1 MRDIYL
7 DNGATT
13 KPSAGVV
20 EKMTQAMEEAY
31 GNPSSLHRK
40 GQQAE
45 RLLTAAR
52 GILGEY
58 LRVDP
63 GTLFF
68 TSGGT
73 ESINTALWAAVK
85 KGERLGRHILTA
97 RGEHPATT
105 ETLKA
110 IEALGY
116 EVEYLDLDDTGR
128 IRPESLR
135 DKLRP
140 ETVLVTCLH
149 VNNETGV
156 IQPVEEMGTILRE
169 AGSRA
174 LFHVDAVQSF
184 AKLPLYPEKWHID
197 LLSASAHKF
206 HGPKGVGCLYVRR
219 GLGISPFIRG
229 GGQERKTRS
238 GTENVPGIAGMGQ
251 AAREAVSDLEGHGRY
266 VQGLKEYLWERIYK
280 EIPEVS
286 VNGPAP
292 EKSAPH
298 VLNIRFPGIR
308 SEVLLH
314 SLEDYGIFISSGSA
328 CSSNKPEEKS
338 PALSALGLSRGEM
351 DESARFSFCVY
362 NTREEMDETVEALK
376 KIIPMLRRLRPR
388 G

>member
-1 MRDIYL
+1 MKEIYL

-13 KPSAGVV
+13 KPSKGVIA
-20 EKMTQAMEEAY
+20 KMTEAMADAY

-45 RLLTAAR
+45 GYVTKAR
-52 GILGEY
+52 RILAEY
-58 LRVDP
+58 MKVDP
-63 GTLFF
+63 TTLYF

-73 ESINTALWAAVK
+73 ESINTALWAAAR

-110 IEALGY
+110 LEAMGY
-116 EVEYLDLDDTGR
+116 EIEYLELDQTGR
-128 IRPESLR
+128 ILPESLR
-135 DKLRP
+135 QKLRP
-140 ETVLVTCLH
+140 DTILITCLH

-156 IQPVEEMGTILRE
+156 IQPIEEMGRILE
-169 AGSRA
+169 TSESQA

-184 AKLPLYPEKWHID
+184 AKLPVYPAKWHVD

-219 GLGISPFIRG
+219 GLMISPLIRG
-229 GGQERKTRS
+229 GGQEKKMRS

-251 AAREAVSDLEGHGRY
+251 AVQEAAEDLTGHSAY
-266 VQGLKEYLWERIYK
+266 VQKLKLYLWERIQK
-280 EIPEVS
+280 EIPEVWT
-286 VNGPAP
+286 NGLSPQ
-292 EKSAPH
+292 EGAPH
-298 VLNIRFPGIR
+298 VLNVRFQDVR

-338 PALSALGLSRGEM
+338 PALSAIGLTREQM
-351 DESARFSFCVY
+351 DQSVRFSLSMY
-362 NTREEMDETVEALK
+362 NTQEEMDETVEALK
-376 KIIPMLRRLRPR
+376 QTIPMLRRMKPR
-388 G
+388 R